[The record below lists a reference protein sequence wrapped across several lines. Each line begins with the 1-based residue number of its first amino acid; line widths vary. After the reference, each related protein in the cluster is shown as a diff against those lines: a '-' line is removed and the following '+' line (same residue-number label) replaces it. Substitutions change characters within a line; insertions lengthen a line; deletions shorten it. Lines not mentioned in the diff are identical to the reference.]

1 MTAPAPAPAPAGV
14 VDIETLAG
22 LLRFGDQLIG
32 LDVGSK
38 TVGVALSDGMR
49 MTASPLQTVR
59 RKKFTPDVAR
69 IFEMVAG
76 RQLGGVIIGLPV
88 HMSGEEGARSESSR
102 AFARNLSRIS
112 PLPIVL
118 WDERMSTMAAERAM
132 LEADASRKKRAEA
145 IDSVAASIILQ
156 GALARL
162 DVLARRG
169 PEGDA

>member
-1 MTAPAPAPAPAGV
+1 MTAPAAPVGV

-22 LLRFGDQLIG
+22 LLKFGDQVIG
-32 LDVGSK
+32 LDVGTK
-38 TVGVALSDGMR
+38 TVGVALSDGLR

-59 RKKFTPDVAR
+59 RKKFTPDVAA
-69 IFEMVAG
+69 IFAMVAG
-76 RQLGGVIIGLPV
+76 RRIGGVIIGLPV
-88 HMSGEEGARSESSR
+88 HMSGEEGPRSESSR

-118 WDERMSTMAAERAM
+118 WDERMSTVAAERAM
-132 LEADASRKKRAEA
+132 LEGDASRKKRAEA

-169 PEGDA
+169 AEGDA

>member
-1 MTAPAPAPAPAGV
+1 MTAGV

-32 LDVGSK
+32 LDVGTK

-69 IFEMVAG
+69 IFEMTAG
-76 RQLGGVIIGLPV
+76 RQIGGFVIGLPV
-88 HMSGEEGARSESSR
+88 HMSGEEGPRSESSR
-102 AFARNLSRIS
+102 AFARNLSRLS

-145 IDSVAASIILQ
+145 IDCVAASIILQ

-162 DVLARRG
+162 DVLARHNAEDG
-169 PEGDA
+169 A